1 MTDIVKTLI
10 PKPQKVED
18 RKELVKI
25 AEFNKFSCDVVLS
38 IEGDIPCE
46 AKNLIK
52 KKLYDICVTD
62 TLGSYKIT
70 LKTDSQN
77 PAFKD
82 IDKNEAYFI
91 DISETEAVLCGIDEA
106 GLFYAATTL
115 VQMLS
120 SKCNDIFLPKCYIL
134 DWPSFEKRGHFVES
148 RYGSEFFTLSDWY
161 DFVDYMASM
170 KLNRLTIGV
179 YGCWGH
185 QYDNRKMEYIY
196 VPIKKY
202 PELKTPKNS
211 KYYSVK
217 ENKWVHEDD
226 IIPPI
231 YNEDLL
237 GKIIAYGKK
246 KNVLVKP
253 LFNSLGHNTLLPAV
267 FPEISAKEDDGTP
280 KKIGFCTNN
289 DKTYEVLFNIYDEI
303 IERYLKPN
311 EIYDFHIGL
320 DEVGESY
327 ICRCEKCRDK
337 EHSYLMTEHIIKL
350 CKHLKEKGMKHV
362 YIYHDMLYQEFDII
376 NEKLKERFIS
386 EGIYDVVVIDWWS
399 YEDPVHLF
407 YNKADGVNNIFHSVI
422 KPDTGYYHWAI
433 PTENNENIRACA
445 LLAKKLSFEGIESY
459 SSMEYCYDKNYLTLA
474 DVSWNDNEI
483 EKIDEFNER
492 YACKYYPE
500 KAMQAAEIFNGLHNI
515 MKDETRESY
524 INRACF
530 KLEYYFY
537 GYRNKQTGLPKDFP
551 GGVYKLI
558 AENEKE
564 YTHYLKFL
572 KENAAPAVEFFV
584 NSGNVS
590 LINSIWLLTS
600 KHYYAL
606 SDEYLTIY
614 SLYKDYNSDK
624 CDAAKVINELERLIS
639 QREKLMLLAEEV
651 RIPPNR
657 STYLRNMSV
666 FRQYMLDLRD
676 YFKKTLEIGKKPKLD
691 VMDLSYAMSSK
702 FEFLR

>member
-1 MTDIVKTLI
+1 MQNCYIID
-10 PKPQKVED
+10 
-18 RKELVKI
+18 
-25 AEFNKFSCDVVLS
+25 
-38 IEGDIPCE
+38 G
-46 AKNLIK
+46 K
-52 KKLYDICVTD
+52 KK
-62 TLGSYKIT
+62 K
-70 LKTDSQN
+70 
-77 PAFKD
+77 
-82 IDKNEAYFI
+82 
-91 DISETEAVLCGIDEA
+91 
-106 GLFYAATTL
+106 
-115 VQMLS
+115 
-120 SKCNDIFLPKCYIL
+120 
-134 DWPSFEKRGHFVES
+134 KRGHFVES

-445 LLAKKLSFEGIESY
+445 MLAKKLSFEGIESY

-600 KHYYAL
+600 MHYYAL

-624 CDAAKVINELERLIS
+624 CDAAKVIDELERLIS